1 MVWSEQEL
9 SKSAKYKVVN
19 LIPRE
24 ELGTEREILE
34 KIGCEVIQGS
44 GKTSEDIIRTARDA
58 DAIIGSG
65 QPMTREVFESLKK
78 LRMIAL
84 IGVGF
89 DTVDVKAATE
99 NGVLITHV
107 PDILTDPVADH
118 TLALIL
124 SLIRRIPQADNM
136 VKKGIWE
143 SVMPKWAGYVPR
155 LRGLTAGIVGFGRTG
170 RAVATRLIAF
180 GLNVIAYDPYIK
192 PEARQGAK
200 FVETLEELLKQSD
213 IVSLHVFLSQDTK
226 HLFNEE
232 TFRKMKKTAFLVN
245 TSRGAVIDERK
256 LYEALTKGWIAGAA
270 LDVMEEEPP
279 KRDNPL
285 LKLEN
290 VIITPHISYY
300 TLESLLDQRKRTA
313 EEVARAL
320 QGLSPLH
327 PVNPEVLQSADKK
340 R

>member
-1 MVWSEQEL
+1 M

-24 ELGTEREILE
+24 ELGIEHEILE

-44 GKTSEDIIRTARDA
+44 GKTSEDIIRTAGEA

-65 QPMTREVFESLKK
+65 QPITREVFESLKK

-89 DTVDVKAATE
+89 DTVDVKAATD

-118 TLALIL
+118 TVALIL
-124 SLIRRIPQADNM
+124 SLIRRIPQADKM
-136 VKKGIWE
+136 VKKGMWE

-155 LRGLTAGIVGFGRTG
+155 LRGLTAGIIGFGRTG

-192 PEARQGAK
+192 PEERQGAK

-213 IVSLHVFLSQDTK
+213 IVSLHVFLSQSTK

-232 TFRKMKKTAFLVN
+232 AFRKMKKTAFLVN
-245 TSRGAVIDERK
+245 TSRGAVIDEK
-256 LYEALTKGWIAGAA
+256 ALYQALAERWIAGAA
-270 LDVMEEEPP
+270 LDVMEDEPP

-285 LKLEN
+285 LGLEN
-290 VIITPHISYY
+290 LILTPHVAYY
-300 TLESLLDQRKRTA
+300 TYESVLEQRKRTA
-313 EEVARAL
+313 EEVTRAL
-320 QGLSPLH
+320 QGLHPLH
-327 PVNPEVLQSADKK
+327 PVNPEVLQSPSRRSTKH
-340 R
+340 